1 MGDAGREIWGHVTG
15 RAPPR
20 ARAHLRALVEHLA
33 VELERLV
40 AEQVDVLHALLEDG
54 ELGAQRGDVDVERLD
69 VLDALGVRAL
79 PRVQCG
85 LLHLDL
91 LVQPAELV
99 VPLDQLGAEHVA
111 LGQDGLVL
119 LLLLQ
124 PLGVRLVDD
133 HVQREHLRFES
144 RLLGLALADSLLY
157 VGELIPQHL

>member
-1 MGDAGREIWGHVTG
+1 M
-15 RAPPR
+15 
-20 ARAHLRALVEHLA
+20 
-33 VELERLV
+33 
-40 AEQVDVLHALLEDG
+40 AEQVDVLHARLEDG
-54 ELGAQRGDVDVERLD
+54 ELGAEGGDVDVERLD

-79 PRVQCG
+79 PRVERG

-111 LGQDGLVL
+111 LRQHSLVL

-124 PLGVRLVDD
+124 PLGVGLVDD
-133 HVQREHLRFES
+133 HVQREDLRLES
-144 RLLGLALADSLLY
+144 RLLGLALADALLD